1 MLQEVRFTIHTYFLH
16 LNFCWYSYEKQKTVP
31 LLPHSLV
38 ATNNLFYTL
47 KRLHLG
53 PSFRS
58 TDSITHCKIIPDKT
72 KRDKLTWLLKKMT
85 EIFSFF
91 SLSGSSPNSSPNF
104 YENFGVD
111 LVVCGM
117 GWGQWS
123 INVNG
128 PAKKLQ
134 YGVHG
139 LQKELSHQQD
149 TSGNFLG
156 CSWRIDWSIALRK
169 NWIFLFEWVLSDV
182 TYAARKSTVG
192 LPGYGMAWH
201 DVHVGYLFCG

>member
-1 MLQEVRFTIHTYFLH
+1 
-16 LNFCWYSYEKQKTVP
+16 
-31 LLPHSLV
+31 
-38 ATNNLFYTL
+38 
-47 KRLHLG
+47 
-53 PSFRS
+53 
-58 TDSITHCKIIPDKT
+58 
-72 KRDKLTWLLKKMT
+72 MT

-104 YENFGVD
+104 YENFGID

-117 GWGQWS
+117 GWGRRSVDS

-128 PAKKLQ
+128 PSKKLQ

-149 TSGNFLG
+149 TSGNLG
-156 CSWRIDWSIALRK
+156 CSRRIDWSTALRK

-182 TYAARKSTVG
+182 TYASRKSTVG

-201 DVHVGYLFCG
+201 DMTCMLVTSFVDNSTPEWMRIQEKISMWILIPICYFDKWVFTTW